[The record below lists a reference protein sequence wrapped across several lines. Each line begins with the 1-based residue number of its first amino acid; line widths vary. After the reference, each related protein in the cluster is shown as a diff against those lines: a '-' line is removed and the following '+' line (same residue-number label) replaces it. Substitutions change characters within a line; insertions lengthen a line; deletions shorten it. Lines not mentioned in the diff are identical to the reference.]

1 MSNVE
6 PLIEDWLAAKRALVL
21 AAEKERQL
29 RDSLVAALFPDAK
42 RGTNKHT
49 MGDGRIVKYV
59 RGLNIKLLNPE
70 RDLPYLR
77 SGLATGIIPDKLI
90 KEKVTY
96 EVNESTYDGLSDDAK
111 RFLSGALEVKD
122 KAPTLSVE

>member
-49 MGDGRIVKYV
+49 MEDGRVVKYV
-59 RGLNIKLLNPE
+59 RGLNIKLTNPE
-70 RDLPYLR
+70 RDGAALVNLVNEHIPA
-77 SGLATGIIPDKLI
+77 GLVKVKTTFEVSESAYDKL
-90 KEKVTY
+90 
-96 EVNESTYDGLSDDAK
+96 SDEGK

-122 KAPTLSVE
+122 KAPTLSVD